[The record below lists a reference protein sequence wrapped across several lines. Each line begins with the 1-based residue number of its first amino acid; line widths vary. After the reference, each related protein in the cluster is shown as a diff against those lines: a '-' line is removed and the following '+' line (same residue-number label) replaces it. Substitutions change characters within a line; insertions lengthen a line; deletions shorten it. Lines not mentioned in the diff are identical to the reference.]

1 MISKEEL
8 ESRFLKHGYDDFKW
22 IDPEKIVVS
31 YWVRMKCLYGCPN
44 FGNNASCPPNTP
56 SVKDCERFFLEYKRA
71 VIFHF
76 EKKFDHPEDR
86 HAWTKEI
93 NTKLLKLER
102 EIFLSGYVKAFLLF
116 MDSCELCQD
125 CPKERKDCKH
135 PQLSRPT
142 PEGMAIDVFTT
153 VRQLDYTINVLKD
166 YSDQMNRYAFLM
178 IE

>member
-8 ESRFLKHGYDDFKW
+8 EATFVKHGYDDFKW
-22 IDPEKIVVS
+22 IDPKNIVVS

-56 SVKDCERFFLEYKRA
+56 SVKDCERFFLEYKRV

-86 HAWTKEI
+86 HAWTKDT

-102 EIFLSGYVKAFLLF
+102 EIFLSGCVKAFLLF
-116 MDSCELCQD
+116 MDSCELCHD
-125 CPKERKDCKH
+125 CTKERKDCKH
-135 PQLSRPT
+135 PKLARPT
-142 PEGMAIDVFTT
+142 PEGMAIDVYST
-153 VRQLDYTINVLKD
+153 VGQLGYPINVLKD